1 MPMVP
6 VRHVGVVEV
15 AESLQARLAREV
27 RSARL
32 AARLRQC
39 DLARAAGVSRL
50 TVVRIEAGEGGTVMV
65 IDAVCRAL
73 GVTFPLGG
81 G

>member
-6 VRHVGVVEV
+6 VRFDGGGEV
-15 AESLQARLAREV
+15 ESLQARLAREV
-27 RSARL
+27 REER
-32 AARLRQC
+32 AARGWRQR
-39 DLARAAGVSRL
+39 DLAREAGVCRA
-50 TVVRIEAGEGGTVMV
+50 TVARIEAGEGGTVMV

-81 G
+81 

>member
-6 VRHVGVVEV
+6 VRHGGGGM
-15 AESLQARLAREV
+15 ESLQARLAREV
-27 RSARL
+27 REARL

-39 DLARAAGVSRL
+39 DLARAAGVSRCS
-50 TVVRIEAGEGGTVMV
+50 VARVEAGEGGTIMM
-65 IDAVCRAL
+65 IDAICRAL

-81 G
+81 